1 MQPSEAASPIL
12 PGSELATE
20 LIRAPPAPGDCEF
33 ASDAALPGQLALS
46 FALANAGATI
56 TTIMAAITNATVT
69 NNMVRLISA
78 PPFIKDGVISPAS

>member
-1 MQPSEAASPIL
+1 
-12 PGSELATE
+12 
-20 LIRAPPAPGDCEF
+20 
-33 ASDAALPGQLALS
+33 LS

-78 PPFIKDGVISPAS
+78 PPFIKDGVISTAS